1 MKQKNICVIEDIY
14 NVQLI
19 NDFLD
24 QYFQD
29 FDAKYT
35 FDKISFNGYYFND
48 CEKNITFE
56 KLHGDIILIIQS
68 LQIFCLEVFLL
79 KVQRALSTGKK
90 IIIVITYLCYLR
102 QGKDLK
108 EKLGE
113 MILKS
118 LLNYENIIKIFVIDP
133 HIKLNLNSEKYEEI
147 TSYDLFFDAIER
159 NVYTLE
165 DCCILSPDKMSAKK
179 NKLIA
184 NEFKIDNII
193 FDKKRDKYGKL
204 KSSEIKNYKYHRYA
218 IVVDDILDTGNTI
231 LNAINIYTEMNKQN
245 KLNTSF
251 IVYCTHGVLSTI
263 NENLINNKNI
273 MSINVTSSYINPIMQ
288 EKYKNMKSFTDFM
301 ELCTYNT
308 ICENIK
314 VFDISHT
321 IYNFVKKALDN
332 S

>member
-1 MKQKNICVIEDIY
+1 MKQKNICVIEDIF

-35 FDKISFNGYYFND
+35 FDKIRFNTYCFND

-118 LLNYENIIKIFVIDP
+118 LLNYENIIKIIVIDP
-133 HIKLNLNSEKYEEI
+133 HVKLNIKSEKYEEI
-147 TSYDLFFDAIER
+147 SCYDLFFDEIKEK
-159 NVYTLE
+159 VSMLK
-165 DCCILSPDKMSAKK
+165 DCCILSPDKSSGKKNDIFAKK
-179 NKLIA
+179 LN
-184 NEFKIDNII
+184 IDNII
-193 FDKKRDKYGKL
+193 ADNMRDTYGEII
-204 KSSEIKNYKYHRYA
+204 SCGIKNYKYHRYA

-263 NENLINNKNI
+263 NEKLINNKNI

-288 EKYKNMKSFTDFM
+288 EKYKNMKSFDDFM

-308 ICENIK
+308 ICKNIK
-314 VFDISHT
+314 VFDISKT